1 MTTIISEKE
10 YKGVPGEQKE
20 RLHAFRTTHPREH
33 VDLSGTAWSYLSGGQ
48 GTETLLILPGGERIG
63 DVAFPLFQQFEQE
76 YRCLYP
82 SYPPFSTM
90 SALVD
95 GLAALLDRLSI
106 EQVMLFAA
114 SFGGDVGQ
122 CFVRKYPDRVSKL
135 ILLNTGIPDE
145 RLGKATRR
153 AKPLVTALPLRIVR
167 FLINGILGKAL
178 SVRPEEQLFWQAMM
192 RELVAQMTRADIVST
207 FDETIDY
214 RLNYHFSPNDLE
226 SWPGK
231 VLILQSDD
239 DPATKPEMRRA
250 LRNLYPQAQVHMFQQ
265 AGHTP
270 FLSQP
275 DEFYPRIHAFLHRL

>member
-1 MTTIISEKE
+1 MSTIISETD
-10 YKGVPGEQKE
+10 YKGVPAEQKE
-20 RLHAFRTTHPREH
+20 RLHAFRTTHPREY
-33 VDLSGTAWSYLSGGQ
+33 VDLSGTAWSYLSGGK
-48 GTETLLILPGGERIG
+48 GTETFLLLPGGERIG
-63 DVAFPLFQQFEQE
+63 DVAFPLFQEFEQE

-82 SYPPFSTM
+82 SFPPFSM
-90 SALVD
+90 MVALVD

-106 EQVMLFAA
+106 EQVILFAA

-145 RLGKATRR
+145 GLGRATKRG
-153 AKPLVTALPLRIVR
+153 KPLVTALPLGIVR
-167 FLINGILGKAL
+167 FLIWKILGRAL

-192 RELVAQMTRADIVST
+192 HELVGHLTRADLVSS

-214 RLNYHFSPNDLE
+214 RLNYHFSPNDLTTW
-226 SWPGK
+226 SGK
-231 VLILQSDD
+231 MLILQSDD
-239 DPATKPEMRRA
+239 DPATKPAMRKA
-250 LRNLYPQAQVHMFQQ
+250 LRDLYPRAEVHTFHQ

-275 DEFYPRIHAFLHRL
+275 DEFYPLVRTFLHQL

>member
-1 MTTIISEKE
+1 MTTIISETD
-10 YKGVPGEQKE
+10 YKGVPAKQKE

-33 VDLSGTAWSYLSGGQ
+33 VYLSETAWSYLSGGQ

-106 EQVMLFAA
+106 EQVILFAA

-145 RLGKATRR
+145 RLGKATKR
-153 AKPLVTALPLRIVR
+153 AKPLVSALPLGIVR
-167 FLINGILGKAL
+167 FLMNARLGKGLA
-178 SVRPEEQLFWQAMM
+178 VRPEEQLFWQALMQ
-192 RELVAQMTRADIVST
+192 ELVAHMTRADIVST

-226 SWPGK
+226 TWPGK

-239 DPATKPEMRRA
+239 DPATKPEMRMA
-250 LRNLYPQAQVHMFQQ
+250 LRDLYPRAEVHTFHQ

-275 DEFYPRIHAFLHRL
+275 DEFYPRVRTFLHQL